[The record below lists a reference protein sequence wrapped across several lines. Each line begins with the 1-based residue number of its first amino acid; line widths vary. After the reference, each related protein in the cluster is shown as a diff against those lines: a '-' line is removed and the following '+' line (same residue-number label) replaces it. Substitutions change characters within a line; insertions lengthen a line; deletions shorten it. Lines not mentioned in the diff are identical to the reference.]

1 MSLLTIINMPQR
13 IKVAY
18 LDYSHVFAGAERV
31 LHTILSTLDREK
43 FEPVLVFPFPME
55 HQKGYDD
62 IKCGRIYLADGLK
75 WWMGSKRWNN
85 PIKGTDFMARTI
97 WGVRLAYQLKRR
109 GIGILHV
116 NLLRPDALMWLLPA
130 RSAGIRIIGH
140 FRSQELEWI
149 APPYVQH
156 QCNQILC
163 VSEYSRNRMLTKG
176 VHTPSRVLYDSIE
189 TSRFQ
194 KQISKTEARKV
205 LGLNVDAEI
214 LASVGQLSVHKGHDN
229 AIRALAILAT
239 KRPNMILFIA
249 GGGGVSNKYLKDIL
263 EENPAIKNRVIFSGG
278 QIADIQNVYIA
289 ADLTLSLSRGG
300 EGFGLIPYESALCG
314 TPFIGPNQGAILEF
328 IIDNENGMLVD
339 TYSPEAIAAK
349 IDWALEHRAI
359 TQAMVTQTKQLIE
372 DRLTPEVMIMELQ
385 AVYSELMN

>member
-1 MSLLTIINMPQR
+1 MPQR
-13 IKVAY
+13 IKIAY

-31 LHTILSTLDREK
+31 LHTILATLDREK
-43 FEPVLVFPFPME
+43 FEPLLVFPFPME

-62 IKCGRIYLADGLK
+62 IQCERIYLADGLK
-75 WWMGSKRWNN
+75 WWMGSKRWHK
-85 PIKGTDFMARTI
+85 PLRGSDFIARTI
-97 WGVRLAYQLKRR
+97 WGVRLACQLKRR
-109 GIGILHV
+109 GIELLHV

-149 APPYVQH
+149 APPSVQH

-194 KQISKTEARKV
+194 KQISKTEARKA
-205 LGLNVDAEI
+205 LGLNTDAEI
-214 LASVGQLSVHKGHDN
+214 MASVGQLSVHKGHDN
-229 AIRALAILAT
+229 AIRALAILAE
-239 KRPNMILFIA
+239 KRPKLILFIA
-249 GGGGVSNKYLKDIL
+249 GGGGVSNQYLKDIIK
-263 EENPAIKNRVIFSGG
+263 ENPAIKNRVIFSDG

-289 ADLTLSLSRGG
+289 ADLALSLSRGG

-314 TPFIGPNQGAILEF
+314 TPCIGPNQGAILEF
-328 IIDNENGMLVD
+328 ISDGENGMLVD
-339 TYSPEAIAAK
+339 TYSPEAISSK
-349 IDWALEHRAI
+349 INWALEHREI
-359 TQAMVTQTKQLIE
+359 TQNMVARTKQLIE
-372 DRLTPEVMIMELQ
+372 DKLTPELMIRNLQ
-385 AVYSELMN
+385 TVYSELLR